1 MGLCGPSFGLRQIVV
16 DMVEKHRN
24 HHIRGAQLR
33 QVTLRWH
40 DLHDGLSA
48 EIQLQ
53 IFGHHNGRRQILG
66 ALNDVAGHRDE
77 AQDWPHVE
85 LEYGLR
91 QTQGY
96 VGSHVE

>member
-1 MGLCGPSFGLRQIVV
+1 MGLCCPSFRLRQIVA

-24 HHIRGAQLR
+24 HHIRGAELR
-33 QVTLRWH
+33 QVTLRRH

-48 EIQLQ
+48 EIHLQ
-53 IFGHHNGRRQILG
+53 IFRHHNGRRQVLG
-66 ALNDVAGHRDE
+66 ALNDVAGHRDV

-91 QTQGY
+91 QTQRY
-96 VGSHVE
+96 VRSHVE